1 MKDKANADEV
11 VRAARESGVQ
21 LVTFMYCDNA
31 RVVRN
36 KSTHVDSLKWRMEY
50 GIGFSTTMQAMAAQD
65 PIMPFEGMT
74 VVG

>member
-36 KSTHVDSLKWRMEY
+36 KSTHVDSL
-50 GIGFSTTMQAMAAQD
+50 
-65 PIMPFEGMT
+65 
-74 VVG
+74 